1 MAGPASTAQA
11 SLSVCRSKQW
21 PCAREERGE
30 IVQQQAATTDLK
42 TEVATPLHP
51 LQQYATESARPL
63 VSMAFVAPLLAVYE
77 LGAVVFGPHVLR
89 NGADI
94 WLRHLL
100 GAIGFG
106 QYFLLPLLTCGA
118 LLGWHHMRRDQWSLN
133 SNALPT
139 MLLESTLLA
148 MLLLAIAHLQ
158 RALFV
163 PPVAIPC
170 QVGSVAATGT
180 LGRLVGYC
188 GAGIYEELLFRL
200 IMLPAVARLL
210 GWLGLAHRA
219 RWAWAVLGTSL
230 IFSAAHYQ
238 LLSAAGYAFDWY
250 SFSFRF
256 VAGLF
261 FAVLFVFRGFGIA
274 AGAHTMYDILVE
286 IL

>member
-1 MAGPASTAQA
+1 M
-11 SLSVCRSKQW
+11 R
-21 PCAREERGE
+21 
-30 IVQQQAATTDLK
+30 QQATT
-42 TEVATPLHP
+42 TEIGAAVSTPLP
-51 LQQYATESARPL
+51 SPQQYAAESARPL
-63 VSMAFVAPLLAVYE
+63 VSLVFVAPLLVIYE
-77 LGAVVFGPHVLR
+77 LSALILGPHVLR

-94 WLRHLL
+94 WLRHFL

-118 LLGWHHMRRDQWSLN
+118 LLGWHHMRRDPWRLN
-133 SNALPT
+133 SGALPT
-139 MLLESTLLA
+139 MLLESTLFA
-148 MLLLAIAHLQ
+148 TLLFAIAHLQ

-163 PPVAIPC
+163 PTMAVPC
-170 QVGSVAATGT
+170 QVDSLENTGT

-200 IMLPAVARLL
+200 ILLPAVARLL
-210 GWLGLAHRA
+210 GWLGLAHRS

-238 LLSAAGYAFDWY
+238 LLSAAGYSFDWY

-256 VAGLF
+256 LAGIF

-274 AGAHTMYDILVE
+274 AGSHAMYDILVE